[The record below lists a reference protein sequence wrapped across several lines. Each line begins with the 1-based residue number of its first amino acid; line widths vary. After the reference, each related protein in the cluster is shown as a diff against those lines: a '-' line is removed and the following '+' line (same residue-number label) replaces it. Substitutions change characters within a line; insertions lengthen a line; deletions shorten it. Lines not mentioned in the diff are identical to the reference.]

1 MYARRMEPYREQ
13 QQPAEVDRSILVVGL
28 GGSVLGLD
36 RFTGQVRWENGLPG
50 GGYGEVFI
58 ALRFGALIVS
68 ATDDEVY
75 RLDYHTGKTLWQQR
89 TRSAGRATILI
100 EHDHI
105 VVGKG
110 GELDAFDHHGRP
122 LWQQKLEGRGVGRL
136 ALAFPG
142 NVAQADDPGAE

>member
-13 QQPAEVDRSILVVGL
+13 PPPVEVDRTILVVGI
-28 GGSVLGLD
+28 GGNVLGLD

-50 GGYGEVFI
+50 GGYGEVYI
-58 ALRFGALIVS
+58 ALRFGVLMVS
-68 ATDDEVY
+68 ARDNEIY
-75 RLDYHTGKTLWQQR
+75 RLDYHTGKTMWQQQTSSR
-89 TRSAGRATILI
+89 GRATILI

-122 LWQQKLEGRGVGRL
+122 LWRQQLEGRGIGSV

-142 NVAQADDPGAE
+142 NVAQADDAGTE